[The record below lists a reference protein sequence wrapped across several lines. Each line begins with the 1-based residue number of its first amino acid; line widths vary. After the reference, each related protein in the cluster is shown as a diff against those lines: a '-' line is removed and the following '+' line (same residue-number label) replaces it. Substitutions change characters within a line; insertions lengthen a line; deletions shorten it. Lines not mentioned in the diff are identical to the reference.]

1 MTFEAPEIIVENWPL
16 QSLLP
21 YARNARTHSKE
32 QVEQIAKSISEF
44 GWTNPVLIDP
54 EGGVIA
60 GHGRIMAAEKLGM
73 VEVPCIVIHGLTPE
87 KKRALILADNK
98 IALNAGWD
106 ESLLGIELQA
116 LVESEYTYLAKVA
129 GFSEEEID
137 ELIEAATGGDMAGE
151 ESNEGP
157 GNEPGEIVCCPNCGH
172 KFSVLVEKKS
182 KRR

>member
-1 MTFEAPEIIVENWPL
+1 MSYEPPEIVVENWPVEA
-16 QSLLP
+16 LLL

-32 QVEQIAKSISEF
+32 QVQQIVASIKEF

-54 EGGVIA
+54 NGGVIA
-60 GHGRIMAAEKLGM
+60 GHGRIMAAKELGM

-116 LVESEYTYLAKVA
+116 LVDAGYKAAIT
-129 GFSEEEID
+129 GFSDEEID
-137 ELIEAATGGDMAGE
+137 ELIEAATGGDMAGGDDE
-151 ESNEGP
+151 PEGA
-157 GNEPGEIVCCPNCGH
+157 GKEPGEIVCCPNCGH
-172 KFSVLVEKKS
+172 KFSVLVEKKRAR
-182 KRR
+182 K